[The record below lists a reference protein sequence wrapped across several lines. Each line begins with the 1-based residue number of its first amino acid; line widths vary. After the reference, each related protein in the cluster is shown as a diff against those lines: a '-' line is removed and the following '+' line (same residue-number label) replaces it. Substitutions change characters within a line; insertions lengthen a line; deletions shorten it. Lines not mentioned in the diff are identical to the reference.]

1 MRTTYGEK
9 VLLVDDSK
17 AITRL
22 LRDRCEAVAG
32 VETETAGSLAEVM
45 ASIESDPDRFFLAVV
60 DLNLPDAPDGEVV
73 DYVLAHEIPVV
84 VLTGHYDDATR
95 ERMLAKNVVDYL
107 VKASVYEI
115 EHAAKLVRRIRR
127 NRDVQTLVVDDSRA
141 YRQYIGELLALQ
153 HLRVLYA
160 ENGRE
165 ALAVMD
171 REPGVSLVVTDYNMP
186 ELDGLG
192 LITALRQRRGPD
204 ELAIIGVSDINQP
217 SLPARLL
224 KTGANDF
231 ITKPFLVEEFYC
243 RVTQNLDLIEQIR
256 AIRESAIRDY
266 LTGLYNRRYLYEA
279 GEALQAQASR
289 ARTSLAAVM
298 LDIDHFKRVNDTYG
312 HLAGDRVLKE
322 IAGVLAKGLRR
333 SDLVGRY
340 GGEEFCILLPGIEHG
355 ALLAKLEALRGTVA
369 ATPIAHGV
377 EHLSVSISLGA
388 TLEPAETLQALI
400 DRADAALYQAKK
412 RGRNRVVMAD
422 AAQGVGSGGDSLATT
437 AGSRTGAAPDP
448 GYRRLRKNTGS

>member
-45 ASIESDPDRFFLAVV
+45 ASIGSDPDRFFLAVV

-107 VKASVYEI
+107 VKASVHEI
-115 EHAAKLVRRIRR
+115 EHAAHLVRRIRR
-127 NRDVQTLVVDDSRA
+127 NREVQVLVVDDSRA
-141 YRQYIGELLALQ
+141 YRQYIGELLSLQ

-171 REPGVSLVVTDYNMP
+171 REPGISLVVTDYNMP

-192 LITALRQRRGPD
+192 LITALRQRRGRD
-204 ELAIIGVSDINQP
+204 DLAIIGVSDTNQP

-243 RVTQNLDLIEQIR
+243 RVTQNLDLVEQIR
-256 AIRESAIRDY
+256 AIRESAVRDY
-266 LTGLYNRRYLYEA
+266 LTGLYNRRHLFEA
-279 GEALQAQASR
+279 GEALYSQARR

-333 SDLVGRY
+333 ADLIGRY
-340 GGEEFCILLPGIEHG
+340 GGEEFCILLPGIERD
-355 ALLAKLEALRGTVA
+355 ALLAKLESLRDRVA
-369 ATPIAHGV
+369 RTPIAHGA
-377 EHLSVSISLGA
+377 EQLSVTISMGA
-388 TLEPAETLQALI
+388 NLEPAETLQALI
-400 DRADAALYQAKK
+400 DRADAALYQAKEG
-412 RGRNRVVMAD
+412 GRNRAVMAD
-422 AAQGVGSGGDSLATT
+422 DLPAVASGGLNSATS
-437 AGSRTGAAPDP
+437 AGPPTGAAPAP
-448 GYRRLRKNTGS
+448 PPPV

>member
-22 LRDRCEAVAG
+22 LRDRCEVVAG

-107 VKASVYEI
+107 VKASVHEI
-115 EHAAKLVRRIRR
+115 EHAAHLVRRIRR
-127 NRDVQTLVVDDSRA
+127 NREVQVLVVDDSRA
-141 YRQYIGELLALQ
+141 YRQYIGELLSLQ

-171 REPGVSLVVTDYNMP
+171 REPGISLVVTDYNMP

-192 LITALRQRRGPD
+192 LITALRQRRGRD
-204 ELAIIGVSDINQP
+204 DLAIIGVSDTNQP

-243 RVTQNLDLIEQIR
+243 RVTQNLDLVEQIR
-256 AIRESAIRDY
+256 AIRESAVRDY
-266 LTGLYNRRYLYEA
+266 LTGLYNRRHLFEA
-279 GEALQAQASR
+279 GEALYSQAR
-289 ARTSLAAVM
+289 RGHTSLAAVM

-333 SDLVGRY
+333 ADLIGRY
-340 GGEEFCILLPGIEHG
+340 GGEEFCILLPGIERD
-355 ALLAKLEALRGTVA
+355 ALLAKLESLRDRVA
-369 ATPIAHGV
+369 RTPIAHGA
-377 EHLSVSISLGA
+377 EQLSVTISMGA
-388 TLEPAETLQALI
+388 NLEPAETLQALI
-400 DRADAALYQAKK
+400 DRADAALYQAKEG
-412 RGRNRVVMAD
+412 GRNRAVMAD
-422 AAQGVGSGGDSLATT
+422 DLPAVASGGLNSATS
-437 AGSRTGAAPDP
+437 AGPPTGAAPAP
-448 GYRRLRKNTGS
+448 PPPV

>member
-17 AITRL
+17 AITQL
-22 LRDRCEAVAG
+22 LRNRCEAVAG
-32 VETETAGSLAEVM
+32 IEAETAGSLAEVM
-45 ASIESDPDRFFLAVV
+45 ASIGSDPDRFFLAVV

-84 VLTGHYDDATR
+84 VLTGRYDDATR

-107 VKASVYEI
+107 VKSSVHEI
-115 EHAAKLVRRIRR
+115 EHAANLVRRIRR
-127 NRDVQTLVVDDSRA
+127 NRDIQVLVVDDSRA

-153 HLRVLYA
+153 HLRVLFA

-165 ALAVMD
+165 ALVVMD
-171 REPGVSLVVTDYNMP
+171 REPGISLVVTDYNMP

-192 LITALRQRRGPD
+192 LIAALRQQRGRD
-204 ELAIIGVSDINQP
+204 DLAIIGVSDTNQP

-243 RVTQNLDLIEQIR
+243 RVTQNLDLIDQIR
-256 AIRESAIRDY
+256 AIRESAVRDY
-266 LTGLYNRRYLYEA
+266 LTGLYNRRYLFDA
-279 GEALQAQASR
+279 GEALYAQSR
-289 ARTSLAAVM
+289 RACTSLAAVM

-322 IAGVLAKGLRR
+322 VAGVLAKDVRR
-333 SDLVGRY
+333 ADLIGRY
-340 GGEEFCILLPGIEHG
+340 GGEEFCILLPGIERD
-355 ALLAKLEALRGTVA
+355 ALLAKLESLRDRVA
-369 ATPIAHGV
+369 MTAIAHGA
-377 EHLSVSISLGA
+377 ERLSVTISLGA
-388 TLEPAETLQALI
+388 NLAPAETLQALI
-400 DRADAALYQAKK
+400 DRADAALYQAKEG
-412 RGRNRVVMAD
+412 GRNRVVMAD
-422 AAQGVGSGGDSLATT
+422 DPQAVASGGLSPVTS
-437 AGSRTGAAPDP
+437 AGSPPGAAPVP
-448 GYRRLRKNTGS
+448 PPPV